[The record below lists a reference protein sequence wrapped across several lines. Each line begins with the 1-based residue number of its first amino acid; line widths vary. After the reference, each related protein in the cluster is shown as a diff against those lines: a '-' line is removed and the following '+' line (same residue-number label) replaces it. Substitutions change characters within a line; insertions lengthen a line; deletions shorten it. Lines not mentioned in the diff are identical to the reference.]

1 MKAIRK
7 KLSDQSGQG
16 TTESAIL
23 VGVLMVIAIIA
34 TCVFWPRLQ
43 ELWDGI
49 SSDIRSLDS
58 GQDVPRETPG
68 GCGEGLSWTV
78 VPGDGGDVVRIEVD
92 GEIVGCIPVEDIANA
107 ASTA

>member
-16 TTESAIL
+16 TTEAAIL
-23 VGVLMVIAIIA
+23 VGVLMVIAIVA

-49 SSDIRSLDS
+49 SSSDS
-58 GQDVPRETPG
+58 GQDVLREAPG

-92 GEIVGCIPVEDIANA
+92 GEVVGCIPVEDIANA